1 MLSLGGELGRKKQE
15 ERDRKWLS
23 ISKGQGSLFSMTGM
37 TGLMEKGA
45 MDSTL
50 FISILFELHTNFFN
64 LNLF

>member
-37 TGLMEKGA
+37 TGLMEKGYG
-45 MDSTL
+45 L
-50 FISILFELHTNFFN
+50 YFIHFYIV
-64 LNLF
+64 